1 MTDLALIKALKEDWD
16 VETYDEFLELDPP
29 NRLMLYQN
37 GKIPPSW
44 AARYDREGYL
54 IADACEEFE

>member
-1 MTDLALIKALKEDWD
+1 MGKELLKELK
-16 VETYDEFLELDPP
+16 ETWGVSTYEQFLELDASI
-29 NRLMLYQN
+29 RLMLYQN

>member
-1 MTDLALIKALKEDWD
+1 MSDLDLIKALKEDWD
-16 VETYDEFLELDPP
+16 VETYDDFLELESQ

-44 AARYDREGYL
+44 AAWYDREGYL
-54 IADACEEFE
+54 IADACGEFE

>member
-1 MTDLALIKALKEDWD
+1 MGKELLKELKENWG
-16 VETYDEFLELDPP
+16 VSTYEQFLELDAPI
-29 NRLMLYQN
+29 RLMLYQN

>member
-1 MTDLALIKALKEDWD
+1 MEKELLKELKRDWG
-16 VETYDEFLELDPP
+16 VSTYDEFLELDQPI
-29 NRLMLYQN
+29 RLMLYQN

-54 IADACEEFE
+54 IADACGEFE